1 MSLVVVALTNYMDL
15 DHKENRAYTILY
27 RLQSRVNLNHKAAEI
42 ITVVLRIRGL
52 DLGTDQRIKNI
63 ADPKELEIV
72 KQEYLTKRAEL
83 ISNLEFLKGLYVE
96 EDKNLQ
102 SSDSDPVEEIRAL
115 TLQIENDFMQ
125 LKRLL
130 ITVREIEASL
140 ESVKMSN
147 EVLHRILDQCQ
158 GFQKLF
164 MEELM
169 KFKGGIFNIEKQED
183 SEMDD

>member
-1 MSLVVVALTNYMDL
+1 M
-15 DHKENRAYTILY
+15 
-27 RLQSRVNLNHKAAEI
+27 
-42 ITVVLRIRGL
+42 
-52 DLGTDQRIKNI
+52 
-63 ADPKELEIV
+63 
-72 KQEYLTKRAEL
+72 
-83 ISNLEFLKGLYVE
+83 EFLKGLYIE

-183 SEMDD
+183 SEMED